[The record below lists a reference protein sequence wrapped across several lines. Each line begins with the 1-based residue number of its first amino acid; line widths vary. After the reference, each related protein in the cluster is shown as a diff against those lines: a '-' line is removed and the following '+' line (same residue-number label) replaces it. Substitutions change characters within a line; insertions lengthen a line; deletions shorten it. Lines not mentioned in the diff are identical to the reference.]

1 MPKKIVTLVLF
12 FSIFFM
18 FLTALV
24 MFIVPPARVASW
36 ADWNF
41 LGLSRQAWEGA
52 HLAMGLLFLAA
63 GVAHLLLHIDELLDH
78 LRDDEGIVVVF
89 TKPFLIGLA
98 LTIGVFVA
106 ALAGAPPVGQLVALS
121 GHIKE
126 RTVET
131 YGEPPYSLAER
142 STLADFARR
151 MGMETDKALALLRLR
166 NIKAE
171 SADLTLAQIAR
182 QNRVAPGG
190 VFEALKMVM
199 EPSGGTTP
207 GLPKDPPP
215 GLGRR
220 KLSDI
225 CEEYGLDMAQ
235 ALSRLTGAG
244 YKAQPA
250 WTLTE
255 TAQANNI
262 LPITVYEALRAEK
275 IPTPT
280 PVEVTS
286 GGEPV
291 KPSPASPVE
300 ATPTTAQPASQA
312 HTPVPAPTIVQTP
325 AQPAAGAA
333 VSTPSIP
340 SPAIPP
346 APGYATPAPGAG
358 STAGHGPLPPV
369 AAPAAPGYGSAPSSP
384 APGYGA
390 AATPAAPGYGAAPA
404 PAAPGYAPSTAPGAA
419 PAAPGYG
426 SGVQGHVPGYGTA
439 PPAPPAVAAPS
450 TPPPGLEK
458 MMLQSFC
465 REYDIP
471 LSTAVQRLGRHR
483 ITAFGDMSFEE
494 LALENN
500 RTPADIMRLI
510 VSP

>member
-1 MPKKIVTLVLF
+1 MPKKIVTMVLF

-24 MFIVPPARVASW
+24 MYIVPPTRVASW
-36 ADWNF
+36 ADWSF
-41 LGLSRQAWEGA
+41 LGLSRPAWEGA

-78 LRDDEGIVVVF
+78 LRDDEGMVVIF
-89 TKPFLIGLA
+89 TKPFVLGLL
-98 LTIGVFVA
+98 LTIGVFAA
-106 ALAGAPPVGQLVALS
+106 ALAGLPPVGQLVALS

-151 MGMETDKALALLRLR
+151 MGLETDKALALLRLR

-199 EPSGGTTP
+199 EPSGGTPP

-235 ALSRLTGAG
+235 ALSRLTAAG

-255 TAQANNI
+255 TAKANNI
-262 LPITVYEALRAEK
+262 LPITVYEALRSEK

-286 GGEPV
+286 GSEPV
-291 KPSPASPVE
+291 KQPSASPVE
-300 ATPTTAQPASQA
+300 ATPTPAQHASPAPAPVSTPAPTPALPAAQPA
-312 HTPVPAPTIVQTP
+312 
-325 AQPAAGAA
+325 
-333 VSTPSIP
+333 
-340 SPAIPP
+340 AIPP
-346 APGYATPAPGAG
+346 APGSAPAAPGTSAATSGHAPQPAAPAPAPAAPGYGAASPASAPGYG
-358 STAGHGPLPPV
+358 SAAVPAPPGPAAAPGV
-369 AAPAAPGYGSAPSSP
+369 APSAPGYAPAAPGYGSALPGH
-384 APGYGA
+384 APG
-390 AATPAAPGYGAAPA
+390 
-404 PAAPGYAPSTAPGAA
+404 
-419 PAAPGYG
+419 
-426 SGVQGHVPGYGTA
+426 SGTVPL
-439 PPAPPAVAAPS
+439 APPAVAAPA

-500 RTPADIMRLI
+500 RTPADIMRLV

>member
-12 FSIFFM
+12 FLIFFM

-36 ADWNF
+36 ADWSF

-63 GVAHLLLHIDELLDH
+63 GVAHLLLHCDELLDH
-78 LRDDEGIVVVF
+78 LRDDEGIVVIF
-89 TKPFLIGLA
+89 TKPFLIGLV
-98 LTIGVFVA
+98 LTLGVFVG
-106 ALAGAPPVGQLVALS
+106 ALAGVPPVGQLVALS

-199 EPSGGTTP
+199 EPSGGGQA

-235 ALSRLTGAG
+235 VLSRLTGAG

-250 WTLTE
+250 WTLAE
-255 TAQANNI
+255 TAKANNI
-262 LPITVYEALRAEK
+262 LPIAVYEALRSGK
-275 IPTPT
+275 TPAPI
-280 PVEVTS
+280 PVEVSS
-286 GGEPV
+286 GSEPV
-291 KPSPASPVE
+291 KESSASPVE
-300 ATPTTAQPASQA
+300 ATPTPAQPASQA
-312 HTPVPAPTIVQTP
+312 HTSAPTPAVAQTP
-325 AQPAAGAA
+325 AQPATEAGAPA
-333 VSTPSIP
+333 QSAQPS
-340 SPAIPP
+340 AIPP
-346 APGYATPAPGAG
+346 APGYASTAPGAG
-358 STAGHGPLPPV
+358 SAGHASQAPV
-369 AAPAAPGYGSAPSSP
+369 AAPAASGYGAVPPAPAPGYGSAA
-384 APGYGA
+384 APV
-390 AATPAAPGYGAAPA
+390 APGYGAAPA
-404 PAAPGYAPSTAPGAA
+404 PTAPGYAP
-419 PAAPGYG
+419 
-426 SGVQGHVPGYGTA
+426 GVQGHAPGYGTA
-439 PPAPPAVAAPS
+439 PPAIAAPT

-458 MMLQSFC
+458 MMLQTFC

-471 LSTAVQRLGRHR
+471 LSAAVQRLARHH
-483 ITAFGDMSFEE
+483 ITAFGDMTFTE

-500 RTPADIMRLI
+500 RSPADIMHLI
-510 VSP
+510 VGQ